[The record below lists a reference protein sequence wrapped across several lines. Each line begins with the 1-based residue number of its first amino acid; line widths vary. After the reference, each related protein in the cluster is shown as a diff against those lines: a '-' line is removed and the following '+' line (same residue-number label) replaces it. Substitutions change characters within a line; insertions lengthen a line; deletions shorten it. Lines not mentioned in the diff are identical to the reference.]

1 MTHPANGLHCRLR
14 PGQRPDKATKI
25 PPCGVILLPGAGFSA
40 PVSFGIFRRPGD
52 RVDIAPSP
60 APGGIIGA
68 ALLFGLFFERYESF
82 HCYFLLPCHRPLRC
96 IGASFLWDCKL
107 CFSPR
112 RHVHVK
118 RQEAAGSFAG
128 TKRLSRRRLLRASI
142 DTGPDSPGRRA
153 KTPPLRLAAGRS
165 GRFHRQRQKPSTPR
179 PAG

>member
-14 PGQRPDKATKI
+14 PGQKPDKATKI

-96 IGASFLWDCKL
+96 IGASFLWNCILVLSLDAVFIKGGRPSGSL
-107 CFSPR
+107 
-112 RHVHVK
+112 
-118 RQEAAGSFAG
+118 AGSQG
-128 TKRLSRRRLLRASI
+128 LSRRRLLRASI

-165 GRFHRQRQKPSTPR
+165 GRSHRQRQRHSKPR